1 MWGLLTNHVEENKV
15 NDHLYMTDR
24 NKFQRLN
31 SYMWFFF
38 FLKSPKSCRQKHRFL
53 IVSVTLVAR
62 ENFLRITLV
71 REKQRL
77 IAFEK
82 HFHRKQN

>member
-1 MWGLLTNHVEENKV
+1 MEENKV
-15 NDHLYMTDR
+15 NDQLHMTDQ

-31 SYMWFFF
+31 IYMFF
-38 FLKSPKSCRQKHRFL
+38 FLKSPKSCRQKHRFF

-62 ENFLRITLV
+62 NGFLGITLV

-82 HFHRKQN
+82 HFHRKQS